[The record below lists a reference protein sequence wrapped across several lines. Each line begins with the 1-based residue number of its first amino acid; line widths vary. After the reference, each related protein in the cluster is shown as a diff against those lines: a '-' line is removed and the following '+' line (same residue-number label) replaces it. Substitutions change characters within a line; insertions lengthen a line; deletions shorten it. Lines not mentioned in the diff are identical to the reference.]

1 MDPEALA
8 GITGGISD
16 MYSKYRDIDEDEI
29 LANMTDEDLNKLL
42 EELEREEMNP
52 VESTRHRVVEKNY
65 DIEEEYNY
73 QEEDQKALE
82 KYLKLEPGQQV
93 QRSVPEHIQWQQVDP
108 SLYRSMDPEEMDKN
122 PGMYEGGGYVTRQNM
137 PNVQKDENSAGWY
150 KQEPEE
156 IQLKSVQT
164 RERPVYGNE
173 PTNFQTPAL
182 NRTQTQENRKY
193 ENDPSLPFT
202 PSLRKAAKS
211 NIYSS
216 TKREQPNYQDEGDS
230 INTNVPEEILRQVAT
245 NDPELTEINL
255 NNCIGVPED
264 LWVALMQALSRNDVV
279 QAVYISNTGLKDRVA
294 KACAQMLKTNTT
306 IQSLNMESNFISG
319 DGGVAI
325 IKVSQKTYN
334 KNQIV
339 VEHLYF

>member
-1 MDPEALA
+1 MDPDLST
-8 GITGGISD
+8 GITGGIAD

-52 VESTRHRVVEKNY
+52 VESTRHRVIEKNY

-73 QEEDQKALE
+73 QEEDQRALE

-93 QRSVPEHIQWQQVDP
+93 ERSVPEHIQWQRVDP

-122 PGMYEGGGYVTRQNM
+122 VGRYEGGGYITRQNM
-137 PNVQKDENSAGWY
+137 PEDQKQENSAGWY

-156 IQLKSVQT
+156 IQLKSVQP
-164 RERPVYGNE
+164 RERPVFGNQ
-173 PTNFQTPAL
+173 PIQTPAL
-182 NRTQTQENRKY
+182 QKTTTQENRIY
-193 ENDPSLPFT
+193 QNDPSLPFT
-202 PSLRKAAKS
+202 PSLRKAATS
-211 NIYSS
+211 NINSAP
-216 TKREQPNYQDEGDS
+216 KREQPSYDPEDT
-230 INTNVPEEILRQVAT
+230 INTNVPEEILRQVAI

-264 LWVALMQALSRNDVV
+264 LWVAMMQALSRNDVV

-294 KACAQMLKTNTT
+294 KACAQMLKTNRT

-325 IKVSQKTYN
+325 IKVRNFSTN
-334 KNQIV
+334 
-339 VEHLYF
+339 